1 MLPPLEVDSD
11 SVRKDG
17 VGTEVKVDG
26 VVAISVLETDT
37 NFRDEIR
44 LLLGREDSYRYDRL
58 SCILLW

>member
-1 MLPPLEVDSD
+1 MLQPLEVDSD

-37 NFRDEIR
+37 NFRDEVR
-44 LLLGREDSYRYDRL
+44 LLLGREDSYRYYRL
-58 SCILLW
+58 SFILL